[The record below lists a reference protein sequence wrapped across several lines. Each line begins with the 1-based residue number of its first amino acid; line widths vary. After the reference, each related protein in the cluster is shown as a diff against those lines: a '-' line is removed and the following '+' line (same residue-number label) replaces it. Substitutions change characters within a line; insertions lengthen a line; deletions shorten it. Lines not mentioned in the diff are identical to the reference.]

1 MRWKALLY
9 IWPSFLS
16 NADCSAFSFFSRARM
31 SLKQGQDSIDH
42 TVSVKH
48 AK

>member
-16 NADCSAFSFFSRARM
+16 SADCSAFSFFSRARM
-31 SLKQGQDSIDH
+31 SLTQGQDSMDH
-42 TVSVKH
+42 RESVKH
-48 AK
+48 AD

>member
-16 NADCSAFSFFSRARM
+16 SADCSAFSFFSRARM
-31 SLKQGQDSIDH
+31 SLKQGQDNIDH
-42 TVSVKH
+42 TDPVEH
-48 AK
+48 ED